1 MHATTTCLVVGET
14 TGGPCMHAACIAR
27 RAHAHVSSRRAFLN
41 AYMCEESFPIRRAGA
56 GTGTSERSR
65 APGPARPI
73 TSRFQCRSSF
83 IHLPTYHD
91 AWHHSSTACPA
102 LPYPRP
108 HGNFDDA
115 LVESITEHAV
125 RAGPVCRGVTS
136 TSSRPLGSSLRPA
149 LLGNFLS
156 TITIGAGACGYTN
169 TQTAD
174 EFDTSTWS
182 LASFNYSSRNY
193 CFC

>member
-27 RAHAHVSSRRAFLN
+27 RAHAHVSLRRAFLN
-41 AYMCEESFPIRRAGA
+41 AYMCEESFLQPQAQASDLGLQ
-56 GTGTSERSR
+56 
-65 APGPARPI
+65 ARPDDELLLGF
-73 TSRFQCRSSF
+73 SAAPASF
-83 IHLPTYHD
+83 TYLPTMMHGIILPP
-91 AWHHSSTACPA
+91 PA

-149 LLGNFLS
+149 PLGNFLS
-156 TITIGAGACGYTN
+156 TIITV
-169 TQTAD
+169 
-174 EFDTSTWS
+174 
-182 LASFNYSSRNY
+182 
-193 CFC
+193 